1 MAAALEIID
10 QTTSGEEL
18 GTLRLELVSERITVR
33 ELIERRVRHEVE
45 AFNAK
50 NEQGFFRGLV
60 EPTDAERVL
69 NGGVRLKKQRRLDPD
84 EQVAAALK
92 GFESNGFF
100 MLAEG
105 RQMES
110 LDEELFLT
118 GEARVTFVKLVPLVG
133 G

>member
-1 MAAALEIID
+1 MAAALQIVD
-10 QTTSGEEL
+10 QTPSGDTL
-18 GTLRLELVSERITVR
+18 GGFRLELASERITVR
-33 ELIERRVRHEVE
+33 EVIERRVRHEVE
-45 AFNAK
+45 QFNAK
-50 NEQGFFRGLV
+50 AEFGLFHGLV

-69 NGGVRLKKQRRLDPD
+69 NGGVRLEKRRRLDPD

-92 GFESNGFF
+92 GFETNGFF

-105 RQMES
+105 RQMED
-110 LDEELFLT
+110 LDEALFVT